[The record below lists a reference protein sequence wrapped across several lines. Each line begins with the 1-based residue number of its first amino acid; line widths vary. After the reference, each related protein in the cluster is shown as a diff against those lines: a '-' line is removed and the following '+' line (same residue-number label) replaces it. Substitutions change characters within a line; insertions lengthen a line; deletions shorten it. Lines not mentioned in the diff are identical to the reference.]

1 MTIKKF
7 DYSKST
13 EDIFYKI
20 IYPIYA
26 KEFLYGNSYE
36 NFAFTVSANFILNAP
51 QWEYILEH
59 WEQKE
64 SILTYETKSQQNV
77 KQRTKARLAANRCYM
92 L

>member
-20 IYPIYA
+20 IYPLYA
-26 KEFLYGNSYE
+26 QAFLYGKSYDD
-36 NFAFTVSANFILNAP
+36 FAFTVSANFILNAQ

-64 SILTYETKSQQNV
+64 SILTYETK
-77 KQRTKARLAANRCYM
+77 
-92 L
+92 

>member
-13 EDIFYKI
+13 IDIFYKI

-26 KEFLYGNSYE
+26 KEFLYGSNYE
-36 NFAFTVSANFILNAP
+36 TFAFTVSANFILNAT

-59 WEQKE
+59 WELKE
-64 SILTYETKSQQNV
+64 SILTIETK
-77 KQRTKARLAANRCYM
+77 
-92 L
+92 

>member
-20 IYPIYA
+20 IYPMYPLEFMFGKNYDNYA
-26 KEFLYGNSYE
+26 FLI
-36 NFAFTVSANFILNAP
+36 SANLILNSQ

-59 WEQKE
+59 WENKE
-64 SILTYETKSQQNV
+64 ASVTYVEI
-77 KQRTKARLAANRCYM
+77 
-92 L
+92 